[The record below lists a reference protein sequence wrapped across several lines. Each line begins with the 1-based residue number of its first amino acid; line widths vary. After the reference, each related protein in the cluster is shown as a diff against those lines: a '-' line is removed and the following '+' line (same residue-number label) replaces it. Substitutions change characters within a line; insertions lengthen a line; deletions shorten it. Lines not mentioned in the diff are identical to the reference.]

1 MGGEGV
7 FSPFLSVCSLLWE
20 AEREAERVFLCWVFM
35 SLCCKVLEACIVH
48 GLMRVRP
55 SLHGA
60 TGQFLAKVC
69 GETGTLDLHLHT
81 HTHTHRYTDVW
92 RHKHADTGF
101 FYSIKKVLFIYTH
114 FLHSEPQDVKQPFE
128 TLCEVPIDPH

>member
-1 MGGEGV
+1 MLGV
-7 FSPFLSVCSLLWE
+7 Y
-20 AEREAERVFLCWVFM
+20 VFM
-35 SLCCKVLEACIVH
+35 LQGFR
-48 GLMRVRP
+48 GLHRSWFNESKAFASWCNRTISSQGLWRDREV
-55 SLHGA
+55 G
-60 TGQFLAKVC
+60 LAPPH
-69 GETGTLDLHLHT
+69 THT